1 MADGPQTLPITFA
14 PGVVRSS
21 TAAGVGAQWYD
32 SHLMR
37 WVLGRMRPI
46 TGWERMD
53 LPTFPSKIRAMH
65 VWTDLG
71 GTERTAIFCEGHLF
85 VLEGPDVPG
94 DDDQLR
100 DITPAGGIELPANN
114 ADGGYGDDPY
124 GANPEP
130 EPDPPEFLPNTYGT
144 KRLPRPDRRR
154 LGEIWKLGNFGEDLI
169 AMSSADGRLLRWEPH
184 PLVPETPNLA
194 KVVPTAP
201 IGSRTFV
208 ITAERHVMLF
218 GMSATAA
225 GQVPAIEFGVNS
237 FGWCDQENIDD
248 WNFTSIENTAGYYS
262 VEPAN
267 RIVCAMQ
274 AQYAIIFW
282 TTSGAYAVE
291 YKALP
296 YVYTYSYLGQYTA
309 PISGLAPAVYS
320 GTVMWPAQDG
330 FWRFD
335 GSQIQMVNCPILDWF
350 QDTSDDVH
358 TRLYMAGWLNGVNSE
373 IWWCFPRKAV
383 GDEPTA
389 VENNT
394 LIVYN
399 FREQWW
405 SIGKLARTCGIAGMS
420 LGYPLMASID
430 TVYRHEKGTFYPDPD
445 PDFELPWIRSG
456 FIGLEKGVTM
466 ATTKQLLVDT
476 DADLDA
482 VSYQLFATKGRY
494 KGAPERTLGPKLPA
508 TRRNEATGALRN
520 QQGKI
525 DYRISGRDFA
535 VKMQSVGQKMWTF
548 GEGQVIVTP
557 RGKRGA
563 P

>member
-1 MADGPQTLPITFA
+1 VAEQGPQTIPITFA
-14 PGVVRSS
+14 PGVVRTS
-21 TAAGVGAQWYD
+21 TPAGAGAQWYD

-46 TGWERMD
+46 GGWERMD
-53 LPTFPSKIRAMH
+53 LPPFPSKIRAMH
-65 VWTDLG
+65 VWTDLNG
-71 GTERTAIFCEGHLF
+71 QERTAIFCETHLF

-94 DDDQLR
+94 NADQFH
-100 DITPAGGIELPANN
+100 DITPTGGIIAPPNN
-114 ADGGYGDDPY
+114 AIGGYGDDPY
-124 GANPEP
+124 GANPATVEV
-130 EPDPPEFLPNTYGT
+130 PPFVPNTYGT
-144 KRLPRPDRRR
+144 PRRARRDRRR
-154 LGEIWKLGNFGEDLI
+154 LGEIWKLGNFGEDLV
-169 AMSSADGRLLRWEPH
+169 AMSSADGRLLRWKPH
-184 PLVPETPNLA
+184 PTGTLA
-194 KVVPTAP
+194 IPVPTAP
-201 IGSRTFV
+201 TGNRTFV

-218 GMSATAA
+218 GM
-225 GQVPAIEFGVNS
+225 GGEVNK

-248 WNFTSIENTAGYYS
+248 WDFMSQENTAGFYS

-282 TTSGAYAVE
+282 TTSGAYVVE

-296 YVYTYSYLGQYTA
+296 YIYTYSYLGQYTA

-320 GTVMWPAQDG
+320 GTVMWPSLDG

-335 GSQIQMVNCPILDWF
+335 GSQIQQVQCPVLDWF
-350 QDTSDDVH
+350 QETSDDTQ

-373 IWWCFPRKAV
+373 IWWCFPRKPE
-383 GDEPTA
+383 GNEPA
-389 VENNT
+389 ARENNT

-420 LGYPLMASID
+420 LGYPLMASVD
-430 TVYRHEKGTFYPDPD
+430 TVYRHEKGHVYPDPD
-445 PDFELPWIRSG
+445 PNFELPWIRSG
-456 FIGLEKGVTM
+456 AIGLSGGINM
-466 ATTKQLLVDT
+466 ATTKQILVDT
-476 DADLDA
+476 DAELDA

-494 KGAPERTLGPKLPA
+494 QDAPERTKGPKLPA
-508 TRRNEATGALRN
+508 TRRTHTLDVRN

-525 DYRISGRDFA
+525 DYRLTGRDFSI
-535 VKMQSVGQKMWTF
+535 KMQTMGQKSWTF
-548 GEGQVIVTP
+548 GTGQVIVTS
-557 RGKRGA
+557 RGKRGG

>member
-1 MADGPQTLPITFA
+1 LADGPQTLPITFA
-14 PGVVRSS
+14 PGVIRSS

-53 LPTFPSKIRAMH
+53 LPSFPSKIRAMH
-65 VWTDLG
+65 IWTDLG
-71 GTERTAIFCEGHLF
+71 GTERAAIMCEEHLF
-85 VLEGPDVPG
+85 VLEGSDVPG

-100 DITPAGGIELPANN
+100 DITPTGGIVPPANSTK
-114 ADGGYGDDPY
+114 GGYGDDPY

-130 EPDPPEFLPNTYGT
+130 EPVPPEFLPNTYGT
-144 KRLPRPDRRR
+144 ERNPRRDRRR
-154 LGEIWKLGNFGEDLI
+154 LGEIWKLGNFGQDLI
-169 AMSSADGRLLRWEPH
+169 AMSSADGRLLRWEPG
-184 PLVPETPNLA
+184 PDIAPDKNLA
-194 KVVPTAP
+194 IAVPTAP
-201 IGSRTFV
+201 INNRTFV

-218 GMSATAA
+218 GM
-225 GQVPAIEFGVNS
+225 GGEVNK

-248 WNFTSIENTAGYYS
+248 WDFLSIENTAGFYS

-274 AQYAIIFW
+274 AQYAVIFW
-282 TTSGAYAVE
+282 TTSGAYVVE

-320 GTVMWPAQDG
+320 GTVIWPALDG

-335 GSQIQMVNCPILDWF
+335 GSQVQMVNCPILDWF
-350 QDTSDDVH
+350 QDTADDTM
-358 TRLYMAGWLNGVNSE
+358 TRLHMAGWLNGVNSE
-373 IWWCFPRKAV
+373 VWWCFPRKAV
-383 GDEPTA
+383 GDEPA
-389 VENNT
+389 VVENNT

-405 SIGKLARTCGIAGMS
+405 SIGKLGRTCGISGTS

-430 TVYRHEKGTFYPDPD
+430 TIYRHEKGTFYPDPD
-445 PDFELPWIRSG
+445 PTFELPWIRSG
-456 FIGLEKGVTM
+456 FIGLEGGTM

-476 DADLDA
+476 DAELDA

-494 KGAPERTLGPKLPA
+494 KGAPERTLGPKIPA
-508 TRRNEATGALRN
+508 TRRNNTTGADRS

-525 DYRISGRDFA
+525 DYRLSGRDFA
-535 VKMQSVGQKMWTF
+535 IRMQSMGQKMWTF
-548 GEGQVIVTP
+548 GKGEVIVTQ